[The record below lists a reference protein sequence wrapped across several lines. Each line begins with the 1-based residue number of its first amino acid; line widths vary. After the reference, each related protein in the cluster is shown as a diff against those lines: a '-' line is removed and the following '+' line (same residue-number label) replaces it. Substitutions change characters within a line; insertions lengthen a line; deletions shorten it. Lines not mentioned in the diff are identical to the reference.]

1 MALVDND
8 LVYDKRMV
16 RMIKMVRLIR
26 LIGCQEEKK

>member
-8 LVYDKRMV
+8 LVYDKRMI
-16 RMIKMVRLIR
+16 RMVRLIR